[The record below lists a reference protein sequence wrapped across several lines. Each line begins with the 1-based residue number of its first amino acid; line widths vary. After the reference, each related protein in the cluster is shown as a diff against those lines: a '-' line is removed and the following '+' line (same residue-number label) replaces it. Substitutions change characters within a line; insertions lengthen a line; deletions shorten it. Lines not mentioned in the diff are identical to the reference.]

1 MSLDA
6 CDVNVNP
13 RQMELRPHGTA
24 DFPCGGYDTQIRSG
38 EKGGV
43 AWHWHEET
51 EILYVTEGSVEVFL
65 PDMRWT
71 LSKGEGAFIHAN
83 VLHSILAAGE
93 GGKIR
98 SAVFHTRLISGGQDT
113 VFQKKYIAPLLAYG
127 GIKGLPLTGEEQ
139 WQKDMLAEIKEIVR
153 FLEKKEEGYE
163 WNVRDTLGRLWR
175 NLYAHTKPVEG
186 GNSRKTMD
194 AQRLKSMLEL
204 IQKEYNEPLDLARIA
219 RAANIGERECL
230 RCFHRTIGISPLQ
243 YLLRY
248 RVSQAALLLRETNLP
263 VAEVGMRCGFD
274 SPSHFA
280 QTFRKYFSITP
291 SAYRKGKI

>member
-1 MSLDA
+1 MTGA
-6 CDVNVNP
+6 
-13 RQMELRPHGTA
+13 
-24 DFPCGGYDTQIRSG
+24 
-38 EKGGV
+38 
-43 AWHWHEET
+43 EE
-51 EILYVTEGSVEVFL
+51 
-65 PDMRWT
+65 
-71 LSKGEGAFIHAN
+71 
-83 VLHSILAAGE
+83 
-93 GGKIR
+93 
-98 SAVFHTRLISGGQDT
+98 
-113 VFQKKYIAPLLAYG
+113 
-127 GIKGLPLTGEEQ
+127 
-139 WQKDMLAEIKEIVR
+139 WQKEMLAEIKEIVR

-163 WNVRDTLGRLWR
+163 WDVRDTLGRLWR

-204 IQKEYNEPLDLARIA
+204 IQKEYNEPLDLAQIA
-219 RAANIGERECL
+219 KAANIGERECL
-230 RCFHRTIGISPLQ
+230 Q

-248 RVSQAALLLRETNLP
+248 RISQAALLLRETNLP

>member
-93 GGKIR
+93 GGK
-98 SAVFHTRLISGGQDT
+98 T
-113 VFQKKYIAPLLAYG
+113 
-127 GIKGLPLTGEEQ
+127 
-139 WQKDMLAEIKEIVR
+139 
-153 FLEKKEEGYE
+153 
-163 WNVRDTLGRLWR
+163 
-175 NLYAHTKPVEG
+175 
-186 GNSRKTMD
+186 
-194 AQRLKSMLEL
+194 
-204 IQKEYNEPLDLARIA
+204 
-219 RAANIGERECL
+219 
-230 RCFHRTIGISPLQ
+230 
-243 YLLRY
+243 
-248 RVSQAALLLRETNLP
+248 ALLYSIPDSSVVDRIRFFRRSILP
-263 VAEVGMRCGFD
+263 PCWLMAA
-274 SPSHFA
+274 S
-280 QTFRKYFSITP
+280 
-291 SAYRKGKI
+291 KGCL